1 MSNLKTKPI
10 MNLARIIFYLIFI
23 TNSVYGQKTNTSV
36 PKKIDRSSSYLF
48 YLHGKIIEEQG
59 ANAFSKEFGKY
70 EYQKILD
77 TLTKAGFVVNSEQR
91 PKNTQSDK
99 YASHVVAQIDS
110 LLKANVA
117 PEKITV
123 VGASKGAWISII
135 VSSKLKNEKVKF
147 VLMGICDDEYD
158 YSLDMFK
165 ICGNILAIYEKSD
178 PLGGSCSKLIS
189 RNKDCIT
196 RTSEIELN
204 LGNGHGFIFR
214 PYKEWVIPVIEWAK
228 H

>member
-1 MSNLKTKPI
+1 
-10 MNLARIIFYLIFI
+10 MNLARIILYTIFI
-23 TNSVYGQKTNTSV
+23 TNSVYGQKVNTSA
-36 PKKIDRSSSYLF
+36 PKKIDRSSRYIF

-59 ANAFSKEFGKY
+59 ANAFSKEYGKY

-77 TLTKAGFVVNSEQR
+77 TLTKAGFVVISEQR
-91 PKNTQSDK
+91 PKNTESEK
-99 YASHVVAQIDS
+99 YASRVVAQIDS
-110 LLKANVA
+110 LLKAKVA

-165 ICGNILAIYEKSD
+165 ICGNILSIYEKSD
-178 PLGGSCSKLIS
+178 QLAGSCSKLIS
-189 RNKDCIT
+189 RNRDCVI

-214 PYKEWVIPVIEWAK
+214 PYTEWVIPVIEWAK

>member
-1 MSNLKTKPI
+1 MR
-10 MNLARIIFYLIFI
+10 LARIIFYTIFI
-23 TNSVYGQKTNTSV
+23 ANSVYGQKIHTSV
-36 PKKIDRSSSYLF
+36 PEKIDRSGRYLF

-59 ANAFSKEFGKY
+59 ADAFSKEYGKY

-77 TLTKAGFVVNSEQR
+77 TLSKAGFVVISEQR
-91 PKNTQSDK
+91 PKNAQSEK
-99 YASHVVAQIDS
+99 YASRVVAQIDS
-110 LLKANVA
+110 LLKAKVA

-147 VLMGICDDEYD
+147 VLMGICDDAYD

-165 ICGNILAIYEKSD
+165 ICGNILSIYEKSD
-178 PLGGSCSKLIS
+178 QLGGSCSKLIALN
-189 RNKDCIT
+189 RDCIS

-214 PYKEWVIPVIEWAK
+214 PYNEWVIPVIEWAK

>member
-1 MSNLKTKPI
+1 
-10 MNLARIIFYLIFI
+10 MNLARIILYTIFI
-23 TNSVYGQKTNTSV
+23 TTSVYGQKNNTSG
-36 PKKIDRSSSYLF
+36 PKEIDRSSRYIF

-59 ANAFSKEFGKY
+59 ANAFSEEYGKY

-77 TLTKAGFVVNSEQR
+77 TLTKAGFVVISEQR
-91 PKNTQSDK
+91 PKNTQSEK
-99 YASHVVAQIDS
+99 YASQVVAQIDS
-110 LLKANVA
+110 LLKAKVA

-123 VGASKGAWISII
+123 VGASKGAWISIL

-147 VLMGICDDEYD
+147 VLMGICDDAYD

-165 ICGNILAIYEKSD
+165 ICGNILSIYEKSD
-178 PLGGSCSKLIS
+178 QLAGSCSKLIS
-189 RNKDCIT
+189 RNTECIIT
-196 RTSEIELN
+196 ASEIELT
-204 LGNGHGFIFR
+204 LGNGHGFLYR

>member
-1 MSNLKTKPI
+1 MS
-10 MNLARIIFYLIFI
+10 LARIVLYTVFI
-23 TNSVYGQKTNTSV
+23 ANSVYGQKILPSL
-36 PKKIDRSSSYLF
+36 PEKIDRSGSYLF

-59 ANAFSKEFGKY
+59 ADAFSEEYGKY
-70 EYQKILD
+70 EYHKILD
-77 TLTKAGFVVNSEQR
+77 TLKQASFVVISEQR
-91 PKNTQSDK
+91 PKNAQSEK
-99 YASHVVAQIDS
+99 YASRVVAQIDS
-110 LLKANVA
+110 LLKAKVA

-147 VLMGICDDEYD
+147 VLMGICDDAYD

-165 ICGNILAIYEKSD
+165 ICGNVLSIYEKSD
-178 PLGGSCSKLIS
+178 SLGGSCSKLID
-189 RNKDCIT
+189 RNRHCIS
-196 RTSEIELN
+196 RTSEIELD
-204 LGNGHGFIFR
+204 LGNGHGFIFK